1 MKQLITGKRI
11 RRIISDATTDA
22 DIISVLRSHNIKYS
36 YSTMGGT
43 LHIQIPGRKGII
55 RIYNT
60 TAAAP
65 GVCYPF
71 PVLSKEY

>member
-36 YSTMGGT
+36 YSTAGGT

-55 RIYNT
+55 RIYN
-60 TAAAP
+60 AAAAAR
-65 GVCYPF
+65 GVDYPF
-71 PVLSKEY
+71 PTLCKDY

>member
-36 YSTMGGT
+36 YSTTGGT

-55 RIYNT
+55 RIYNAAT
-60 TAAAP
+60 AAP
-65 GVCYPF
+65 GIGYPF
-71 PVLSKEY
+71 PTLCKDY